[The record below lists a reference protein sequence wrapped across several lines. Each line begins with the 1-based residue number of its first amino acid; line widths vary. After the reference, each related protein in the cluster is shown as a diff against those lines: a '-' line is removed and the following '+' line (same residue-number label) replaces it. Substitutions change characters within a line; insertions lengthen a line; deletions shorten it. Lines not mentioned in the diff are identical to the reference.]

1 MKRLIIAALLVS
13 IAGCSGA
20 KLQQGTNQAQTC
32 TDNASYRALAEGALL
47 GALGGAAVGAG
58 TGQLADK
65 KAGVGAAAGGAIG
78 TLAGLLYAYSVEN
91 QYKEARCQ
99 EATLDKAIGV
109 AQQLNQTTLSMNQNL
124 EKYLNALSEKIDSV
138 NRDSARRQ
146 TALAE
151 LKMEKTKL
159 YRIHT
164 SVQQRIAETE
174 KALKELNA
182 WKPPPSERSQLLS
195 REIVKLE
202 AQNELLRGKAR
213 TLAAL
218 GQRI

>member
-1 MKRLIIAALLVS
+1 MKRLIIAALSVS
-13 IAGCSGA
+13 IASCSGA
-20 KLQQGTNQAQTC
+20 RLQQGTNQAQTC

-58 TGQLADK
+58 AGQLADK

-91 QYKEARCQ
+91 QYQEARCQ
-99 EATLDKAIGV
+99 EANLDKAIGV
-109 AQQLNQTTLSMNQNL
+109 TQHLNQTTLSMNQSL
-124 EKYLNALSEKIDSV
+124 EKYLNALSGKIDSA
-138 NRDSARRQ
+138 NRDSVRRQ
-146 TALAE
+146 AALAE
-151 LKMEKTKL
+151 LKTEKAEL
-159 YRIHT
+159 YQVQA

-174 KALKELNA
+174 KVLKELNA
-182 WKPPPSERSQLLS
+182 WKPPPSAKSQLLS
-195 REIVKLE
+195 SEIVKLE